1 MNLLKCSFSL
11 SFCLKYSTEL
21 FFSNMNCS
29 YGANKFSKSK
39 KPFNKSSVSMMTS
52 LGPFAFKQ
60 LKIGCKYVF
69 QNVKLQLN
77 TSIMLEKSVRV
88 SMSRNKS
95 HVHSFIFK
103 LTKQLR
109 KTFRFFRGI

>member
-11 SFCLKYSTEL
+11 IFCLKYSTEL

-29 YGANKFSKSK
+29 YGAKRFSKSK
-39 KPFNKSSVSMMTS
+39 KPFNKSSVSMITS

-77 TSIMLEKSVRV
+77 TSIMLEKSLRV

-109 KTFRFFRGI
+109 KTFFRRDKE